1 MCLFSNT
8 GCFGTIFSLYLTSE
22 QIIMK
27 KNLLFLLV
35 IGLLAIGAQNAIATE
50 IEGDPIVQSSAVIKL
65 GQNYPNPA
73 TGKTIIDVSFATSE
87 ATLII
92 YNVLGKV
99 VEEIAVYDKKI
110 ILDVTNYPEGVYLY
124 TLEADG
130 EKVTRR
136 MTVRK

>member
-1 MCLFSNT
+1 MNKGVLLMIVMM
-8 GCFGTIFSLYLTSE
+8 GALTFAALPG
-22 QIIMK
+22 K
-27 KNLLFLLV
+27 
-35 IGLLAIGAQNAIATE
+35 AIGPIYPSDTEAQ
-50 IEGDPIVQSSAVIKL
+50 SIKL

-73 TGKTIIDVSFATSE
+73 NSKTVIDLSFTSSE
-87 ATLII
+87 ATLTI

-99 VEEIAVYDKKI
+99 VDEFSVIDKRF

-130 EKVTRR
+130 EKLTRR

>member
-1 MCLFSNT
+1 MKQNLLLILLFSFIAFSSQTVLATNVENQPIASNT
-8 GCFGTIFSLYLTSE
+8 
-22 QIIMK
+22 
-27 KNLLFLLV
+27 
-35 IGLLAIGAQNAIATE
+35 
-50 IEGDPIVQSSAVIKL
+50 AVIKL

-73 TGKTIIDVSFATSE
+73 TNKTVIDVSFASSE
-87 ATLII
+87 ATLIV

-99 VEEIAVYDKKI
+99 VEEITVVDKKI
-110 ILDVTNYPEGVYLY
+110 VLDVTNYPEGVYLY

>member
-1 MCLFSNT
+1 MTCA
-8 GCFGTIFSLYLTSE
+8 FGMIFSLYLKSE
-22 QIIMK
+22 HKIMK
-27 KNLLFLLV
+27 QNLLLILLFSFIAFSSQTV
-35 IGLLAIGAQNAIATE
+35 LATNVENQPIASNT
-50 IEGDPIVQSSAVIKL
+50 AVIKL

-73 TGKTIIDVSFATSE
+73 TNKTVIDVSFASSE
-87 ATLII
+87 ATLIV

-99 VEEIAVYDKKI
+99 VEEITVVDKKI
-110 ILDVTNYPEGVYLY
+110 VLDVTNYPEGVYLY

>member
-1 MCLFSNT
+1 
-8 GCFGTIFSLYLTSE
+8 
-22 QIIMK
+22 MK
-27 KNLLFLLV
+27 QNLLLLLILGV
-35 IGLLAIGAQNAIATE
+35 FALGAQTTMATN
-50 IEGDPIVQSSAVIKL
+50 IDGDPITANTTIIKL

-73 TGKTIIDVSFATSE
+73 SGKTIIDVSFASPG
-87 ATLII
+87 ATLVI
-92 YNVLGKV
+92 YNVLGRV
-99 VEEIAVYDKKI
+99 VEEISILDKKI

>member
-1 MCLFSNT
+1 
-8 GCFGTIFSLYLTSE
+8 
-22 QIIMK
+22 MK
-27 KNLLFLLV
+27 QNLLLLLILGV
-35 IGLLAIGAQNAIATE
+35 FAMGAQSTFATNT
-50 IEGDPIVQSSAVIKL
+50 EGDPISSTATIIKL

-73 TGKTIIDVSFATSE
+73 TGKTIIDVSFASSE
-87 ATLII
+87 ATMVI

-99 VEEIAVYDKKI
+99 VEEMTIYDKKI
-110 ILDVTNYPEGVYLY
+110 VLDVTNYPEGVYLY

>member
-1 MCLFSNT
+1 MKQNLLLLLILGVFAMGTQSALASNT
-8 GCFGTIFSLYLTSE
+8 D
-22 QIIMK
+22 
-27 KNLLFLLV
+27 
-35 IGLLAIGAQNAIATE
+35 
-50 IEGDPIVQSSAVIKL
+50 GDPITETTAIIKL

-73 TGKTIIDVSFATSE
+73 TNKTIIDVSFGSSG
-87 ATLII
+87 ATLVI

-99 VEEIAVYDKKI
+99 VEEITVLDKKI